1 MKTFKFMPEGWNNE
15 INRLDTE
22 NIDYYRENGTILQG
36 LVRKCDDK
44 YNLHIE
50 FENGLTGII
59 PRQEVEGINLE
70 ENGLPKTN
78 LCTGK
83 VHKFV
88 QFKIKDIEENTAILS
103 RKEVQ
108 QEALDWV
115 KNDLQ
120 VGEKVS
126 GIVKNIKPY
135 GAFIEI
141 GGGIVGMA
149 HIEDLSIARIKTPYE
164 RLRIGQ
170 KVEVVVKSINK
181 ENGKVILSYKETLGT
196 WEENAEKFMQGMKAK
211 GIVRETEKNKNG
223 IFIELTPNLVGMAE
237 YKEGLEYG
245 QSVDVYIKKIDAE
258 RKKVKLLIV

>member
-15 INRLDTE
+15 ISRLDTE

-44 YNLHIE
+44 YNLHVE

-88 QFKIKDIEENTAILS
+88 QFKVKDLEENTAILS

-120 VGEKVS
+120 VGQKVS

-258 RKKVKLLIV
+258 RKKVKLLII